1 MQNLKILTHFTK
13 DEAPDLLRITDPTSH
28 NSIKLQ
34 IDCNSSVSAT
44 TTVQPPMRPR
54 STRAAI
60 SALLGENLHAK
71 LHYLS
76 NIFVP
81 ASAIPLIAHRRIGSA
96 CKHNHQNLS
105 IMLNAN
111 VDHMLS
117 TYLPP
122 PAAARF
128 LGYPRDNRA
137 THTVDRIR
145 SLATRP
151 MINGTHQI
159 KVGKLCK
166 FHTLARFL
174 PMNSI
179 HMLVRCVVGLGPSEP
194 RK

>member
-1 MQNLKILTHFTK
+1 MPQ
-13 DEAPDLLRITDPTSH
+13 
-28 NSIKLQ
+28 
-34 IDCNSSVSAT
+34 
-44 TTVQPPMRPR
+44 RPSNHPCAR
-54 STRAAI
+54 GARGRP
-60 SALLGENLHAK
+60 SALFWVKICMRN
-71 LHYLS
+71 YTIYR
-76 NIFVP
+76 IFSSP
-81 ASAIPLIAHRRIGSA
+81 PLQFPFSHTRLCSV